1 MFKNCNMFKDI
12 GRDRIKLR
20 IKKIII
26 LATSL
31 FLIIGLFKLFLNYSE
46 QRRIISEFKNTNIR
60 ENLIINNKNVKMD
73 KPYKIRDEIVYI
85 PVLELCKNFNTKATY
100 KLVKNGGIELKYKK
114 SVYKLKRGSNEV
126 RFANNKNVLK
136 MDGVVEFMDDTIY
149 VPLDFIYKVLDVN
162 VVQASDGTVYM
173 DNYPKKFNYAWVKE
187 NRWIAHALGGVDG
200 NAYTNSKEALEKSY
214 KRGLRVME
222 ADFSMTSD
230 NKLVLFHSFSAGD
243 LSNLGMPVAWAK
255 KPPTEKEFL
264 EKKILNKYTTM
275 NFEAL
280 ANYMKAH
287 KDMYLVVDLK
297 INEIKEVEKAYK
309 EIVKISNKVDKS
321 ILNRIIPQIYYEQM
335 YKPIMNIYDFKS
347 MIYTTYRLEE
357 LEVNKVVDFSYEHG
371 IKIVAADK
379 FNYSNELTTKLVDRG
394 ISLYMFTYNDEDQV
408 NSLRNSYVGGFYTD
422 FLPKKDI
429 ERDSEG
435 KVVVDSN
442 SNGDSN
448 ESSEKNANQNDLEKV
463 DSSSDASSSGDSK
476 NNSAVS
482 EGV

>member
-1 MFKNCNMFKDI
+1 MFKNSNMFKNI
-12 GRDRIKLR
+12 SRDRIKLR

-26 LATSL
+26 LLISF

-46 QRRIISEFKNTNIR
+46 QRKIISEFKNTNIR
-60 ENLIINNKNVKMD
+60 EKLIINNKSVKMD
-73 KPYKIRDEIVYI
+73 KPYKIRDGIVYI
-85 PVLELCKNFNTKATY
+85 PVLELCKNFNTRATY

-114 SVYKLKRGSNEV
+114 SIYKLKRGSNEV
-126 RFANNKNVLK
+126 RFANNKNILK

-162 VVQASDGTVYM
+162 VVQASDETVYM

-187 NRWIAHALGGVDG
+187 NRWIAHALGGIEG
-200 NAYTNSKEALEKSY
+200 NTYTNSKEALEKSY

-243 LSNLGMPVAWAK
+243 LSNLSMPTTWAK

-264 EKKILNKYTTM
+264 DKKILNKYTTM
-275 NFEAL
+275 NFEQL
-280 ANYMKAH
+280 ANYMKTH

-309 EIVKISNKVDKS
+309 EIVKISKKVDQS

-335 YKPIMNIYDFKS
+335 YKPVMNIYDFKS

-394 ISLYMFTYNDEDQV
+394 ISLYMFTYNEEDQV

-422 FLPKKDI
+422 FLPKDEIK
-429 ERDSEG
+429 RDSGG

-442 SNGDSN
+442 NTDRTSGGVTDNAESGANSTDNTPGSVTKTVNSSN
-448 ESSEKNANQNDLEKV
+448 Q
-463 DSSSDASSSGDSK
+463 
-476 NNSAVS
+476 
-482 EGV
+482 